1 MPMEEQLP
9 DLYKVRHYIANQWKQ
24 RSIPS
29 SQLLGVT
36 KDASADDVRSAW
48 KRLAKQYHPDKHA
61 KADAKVAAEA
71 AEMFKQVTFAY
82 SILSDPEKRRRYDMY
97 GSEDLDLEDFDEFA
111 AQVDPHGIGPLQKA
125 MLSLLGRTGTDCA
138 LAACCIV
145 TAMHTR
151 SGNALRCAPAQH
163 LH

>member
-1 MPMEEQLP
+1 MQHHIT
-9 DLYKVRHYIANQWKQ
+9 V
-24 RSIPS
+24 
-29 SQLLGVT
+29 SQLLGIT

-48 KRLAKQYHPDKHA
+48 KRLAKQYHPDKHS

-125 MLSLLGRTGTDCA
+125 MLSLLGRTGVSPLWVA
-138 LAACCIV
+138 LHIV
-145 TAMHTR
+145 GVHR
-151 SGNALRCAPAQH
+151 
-163 LH
+163 LHRA